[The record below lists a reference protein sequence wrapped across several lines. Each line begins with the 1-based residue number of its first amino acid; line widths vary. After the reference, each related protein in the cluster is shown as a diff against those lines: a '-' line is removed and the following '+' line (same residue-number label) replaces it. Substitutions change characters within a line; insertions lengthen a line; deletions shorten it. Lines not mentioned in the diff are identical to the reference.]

1 MQLGSWIESLV
12 KVPVIFNFECVNP
25 AYFVV
30 STIGLLGINNNN
42 NIQGPQTCQ
51 LVLWETSLLQLHA

>member
-42 NIQGPQTCQ
+42 NIQGPQTC
-51 LVLWETSLLQLHA
+51 